1 MKELFTGIYTKFS
14 NDGDL
19 SGVVT
24 GMYFTEAPQDAVM
37 PYVVF
42 HKISG
47 VPDHTFTEDME
58 NVIIQFNI
66 FDDHS
71 SSTTVNDIYAKLTAL
86 FDWCTLTVAG
96 WNSIYMKRELDNLTR
111 DNDIWNYF
119 AQFRLEIQK

>member
-37 PYVVF
+37 PYVVYNLV
-42 HKISG
+42 SNVG
-47 VPDHTFTEDME
+47 DWTYTESME
-58 NVIIQFNI
+58 NSLIQFSI

-71 SSTTVNDIYAKLTAL
+71 SSVTINDIYEKLKTCY
-86 FDWCTLTVAG
+86 DWEILTVTG
-96 WNSIYMKRELDNLTR
+96 YNFIYMKREFSNLTR
-111 DNDIWNYF
+111 MNDIWNY
-119 AQFRLEIQK
+119 AVQFRTEVQK